1 MISCP
6 IVKTLL
12 TLNGLINIISFNI
25 HIMSLASCQ
34 THFLLEE
41 THKKGIRMENRMPFP
56 EPPKPLLFPE
66 IHSNILSDIRVVLQS
81 C

>member
-1 MISCP
+1 
-6 IVKTLL
+6 
-12 TLNGLINIISFNI
+12 
-25 HIMSLASCQ
+25 MSLASCQ